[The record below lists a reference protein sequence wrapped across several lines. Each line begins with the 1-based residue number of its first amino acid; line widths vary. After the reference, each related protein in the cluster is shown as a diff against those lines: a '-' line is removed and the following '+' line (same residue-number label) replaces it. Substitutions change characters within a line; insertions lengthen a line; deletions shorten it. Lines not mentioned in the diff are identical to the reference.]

1 MARNASHAE
10 LFLRIH
16 SNHRFRPLVHENG
29 GLSVAV
35 VVPVQIRLLIL
46 FENLKDAGRLAAR
59 EGAVVVAV
67 AVVF

>member
-1 MARNASHAE
+1 MARNASNNE
-10 LFLRIH
+10 SLLRIH
-16 SNHRFRPLVHENG
+16 SNHRFRAPNAENG

-35 VVPVQIRLLIL
+35 VVPVQIRPLIL
-46 FENLKDAGRLAAR
+46 FENLKDAGRLAAG